1 MILEA
6 NIREESPQQRPE
18 LEFKTLNLKK
28 SNMAAPSQTH
38 VTGEIVSFHQQKCSA
53 RLHTDSRAVAVPMK

>member
-1 MILEA
+1 MEA
-6 NIREESPQQRPE
+6 NIREESPQQRPQ

-38 VTGEIVSFHQQKCSA
+38 VTGEIVSFHQQKGPEIYSE
-53 RLHTDSRAVAVPMK
+53 